1 MFLKKKKNKYSN
13 MRSKKALSL
22 LSCPIQKEKI
32 KIKNL
37 FLVFFFFLLHLT
49 MFVLITKINLT
60 PCFL

>member
-1 MFLKKKKNKYSN
+1 

-22 LSCPIQKEKI
+22 LSCPIQKEK
-32 KIKNL
+32 KKKNY
-37 FLVFFFFLLHLT
+37 FLLHLT

>member
-1 MFLKKKKNKYSN
+1 

-22 LSCPIQKEKI
+22 LSCPIQKEK
-32 KIKNL
+32 KKKPFFSFL
-37 FLVFFFFLLHLT
+37 FLFLLHLT